1 LYNAEVPPR
10 YAYWTIL
17 IDNIPTAFRSRDAE
31 ELLPTLNQLR
41 RKNSDVVMK
50 WFARGRLWDTP
61 EQAQWAGKNLK
72 GSEEKRGRDWRPG
85 GEHKDPRARFDKRKE
100 KRKQDH
106 RQRGDTPSGVAAS
119 SKHDP
124 IRRDKKP
131 GGSQDQRPWQ
141 QTGST
146 WRDNPVSGAAK
157 GGGRPWR
164 DNPAPGAAKGSGRP
178 WRDNLAPGA
187 AKGGGRPWRDRPA
200 PGAAKGERLWRDNP
214 APGAAKGGRPWR
226 DNQPGPEYP
235 PRERVNQAPGAGAA
249 HRPDAQPSPK
259 RQKGE
264 ERQIGPKR

>member
-72 GSEEKRGRDWRPG
+72 GSDEKRGRDWRPG

-119 SKHDP
+119 SKHDR
-124 IRRDKKP
+124 IRRDKEP
-131 GGSQDQRPWQ
+131 GGSQDQRPWK

-164 DNPAPGAAKGSGRP
+164 DKPSPGAAKGS
-178 WRDNLAPGA
+178 
-187 AKGGGRPWRDRPA
+187 
-200 PGAAKGERLWRDNP
+200 ERLWRDNP

-235 PRERVNQAPGAGAA
+235 PRERVNQAPGARVAY
-249 HRPDAQPSPK
+249 RPDAQPSPK

>member
-124 IRRDKKP
+124 IRSDKKP

-146 WRDNPVSGAAK
+146 WRDNPVS
-157 GGGRPWR
+157 
-164 DNPAPGAAKGSGRP
+164 
-178 WRDNLAPGA
+178 GA